1 MGIPQYGLSEEQRD
15 FRETIRNIARERV
28 APRAAAIDEDAA
40 YPGDLRALLAEHDL
54 LGLPLAEE
62 DGGTGTGALTL
73 AIAIEEI
80 ARACGS
86 TAGILVT
93 QQLGTRPIALAGTPE
108 QRRAFLPRC
117 SAGEWT
123 PSFALTEAGPAGPM
137 STVAVRDGDAGWRLT
152 GTKAWV
158 TNAATADLHVV
169 FARTGEDCDAGAFV
183 VEASRTGVSV
193 GAPDGKLGLRGA
205 PTAELRLADVWVP
218 AENLLGDG
226 GDGLSI
232 AAAALDLSRPAIAA
246 QALGI
251 AQAATDF
258 AAGYARE
265 RRQFGQ
271 AIADFEGIQ
280 VKLADMATSCAAAR
294 ELLYQACAR
303 LDRDAPDAGAY
314 TAMARIFCSDVAVR
328 VAGDAIQ
335 ILGGY
340 GYVREYPVERHLR
353 DAKVA
358 QIHETSNA
366 AQRVTVARAL
376 ARPGR
381 A

>member
-1 MGIPQYGLSEEQRD
+1 MGIPQYGLSDEQLD
-15 FRETIRNIARERV
+15 FREAIRSISRDRV

-40 YPGDLRALLAEHDL
+40 YPDDLRALFARQDL
-54 LGLPLAEE
+54 MGLPLSED

-80 ARACGS
+80 ARACAS

-117 SAGEWT
+117 AAGDST
-123 PSFALTEAGPAGPM
+123 PAFALTEPGPAAAM

-158 TNAATADLHVV
+158 TNVAAAAFHVV
-169 FARTGEDCDAGAFV
+169 FARTGDQGEVGAFV
-183 VEASRTGVSV
+183 VEASRPGVSI
-193 GAPDGKLGLRGA
+193 GEPDRKLGLRGA
-205 PTAELRLADVWVP
+205 PTAELRLEDVSVP
-218 AENLLGDG
+218 AGSLLGDG
-226 GDGLSI
+226 TDGLRI

-251 AQAATDF
+251 AQAATDY

-271 AIADFEGIQ
+271 AIGDFEGIQ

-303 LDRDAPDAGAY
+303 LDRGAPDAATY
-314 TAMARIFCSDVAVR
+314 AAMARVFCSDVAVR
-328 VAGDAIQ
+328 VAGDAVQ

-353 DAKVA
+353 DAKVT
-358 QIHETSNA
+358 QIHETANA
-366 AQRVTVARAL
+366 TQRVAVARAL
-376 ARPGR
+376 H
-381 A
+381 